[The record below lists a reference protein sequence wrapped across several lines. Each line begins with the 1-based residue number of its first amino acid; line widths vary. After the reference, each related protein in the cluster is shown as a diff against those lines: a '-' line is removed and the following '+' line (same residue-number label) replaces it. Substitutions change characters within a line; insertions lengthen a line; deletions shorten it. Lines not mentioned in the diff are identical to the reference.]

1 VTPDRWADVKAVVGA
16 AMETPLAERA
26 AFLDRACGAD
36 AGMRREVESLLAVID
51 DADSLPGARAAVA
64 AEAAALAAREDSGE
78 VAGAVA
84 AAAARVLGHPPG
96 PASPGQAT
104 VEREAALRATLE
116 RGLGQQYEILR
127 PLGRGATG
135 AVFLARERAL
145 ERFVAIKVLRP
156 DLAADTESR
165 ERFRR
170 EARVA
175 AQLSHPSI
183 LPLYAFGEVEGLW
196 YLVMGYVRGTSLAE
210 RLRLEGRLSCGE
222 AHRILAEL
230 ADALECAHRH
240 GVVHRDIKPANILL
254 DDESGRAMLADF
266 GISKVQG
273 AADHLTIT
281 GEVVGTPAYMS
292 PEQALGEREVDERSD
307 IYSLGAVGYV
317 MLAGREPFAGVSSD
331 ELLYRRLRHDP
342 PPLRTV
348 APSVPEDLAAVVMRC
363 LARDRALRWASA
375 RELREALGRAVGTSA
390 AECVPEALRDLPSF
404 GPYAVLWVVAWTTLA
419 ALTREA
425 PGERALLILVALL
438 VPVGLVLHVWNAGRH
453 GLARLEVARV
463 ACWPPEWW
471 GMWWPRALRRPGD
484 LWARL
489 PRPARLARVALS
501 TFFVALP
508 GMIFTRQ
515 WLAAEGRLPAV
526 NANPG
531 WFAAAEG
538 ALVVGAAAVTVATL
552 AWALRRGL
560 SVPEATRLLFGAT
573 APSPA
578 WSAPRIARLLT
589 PVTRGVRPPERDAPA
604 DHRRAID
611 DLVPLL
617 PADAADVGAAAARAA
632 RSLLG
637 AIEECDRQ
645 LASLARDASDA
656 ELDRLTAQ
664 LTALEDASPRE
675 GDERRELRELVRH
688 QLDVVRRMRG
698 RHELVAEHRARL
710 FDLMRGLWTQLSLV
724 RDAAGSAST
733 TQLCARVRGLCAEI
747 AEQLGSGPSGVAAG
761 SRGHAAPGALAS
773 ATEAGA

>member
-1 VTPDRWADVKAVVGA
+1 VTPERWAEVKAVVGV
-16 AMETPLAERA
+16 AMDTPRPERA
-26 AFLDRACGAD
+26 AFLDGACGAD
-36 AGMRREVESLLAVID
+36 AAMRREVESLLDAID
-51 DADSLPGARAAVA
+51 DADSLPGARTAIA
-64 AEAAALAAREDSGE
+64 AEAAAI
-78 VAGAVA
+78 AG
-84 AAAARVLGHPPG
+84 
-96 PASPGQAT
+96 QD
-104 VEREAALRATLE
+104 EAALRTILE
-116 RGLGQQYEILR
+116 RALGQQYDILR

-156 DLAADTESR
+156 DLAADAETR

-183 LPLYAFGEVEGLW
+183 LPLYAFGEVDGLW
-196 YLVMGYVRGTSLAE
+196 YLVLGYVRGTSLAE
-210 RLRLEGRLSCGE
+210 RLRLERRLSCAE

-273 AADHLTIT
+273 AADRLTMT

-292 PEQALGEREVDERSD
+292 PEQAVGEREVDERSD
-307 IYSLGAVGYV
+307 IYSLGAVGYA

-331 ELLYRRLRHDP
+331 ELLYRRLQHDP
-342 PPLRTV
+342 PPLRAL

-363 LARDRALRWASA
+363 LARDRALRWANA
-375 RELREALGRAVGTSA
+375 RALKEALGRAVGTSA
-390 AECVPEALRDLPSF
+390 ACLPETVRDLPSF
-404 GPYAVLWVVAWTTLA
+404 GPYAVLWVVAWTALA
-419 ALTREA
+419 VLTRQ
-425 PGERALLILVALL
+425 PLGERALLMLVALL
-438 VPVGLVLHVWNAGRH
+438 VPVGLVLHVWNVGRH
-453 GLARLEVARV
+453 GLAPLELVRV

-489 PRPARLARVALS
+489 PRPARLVRNVLS

-508 GMIFTRQ
+508 GMILTRQ
-515 WLAAEGRLPAV
+515 WLATEGWLPAV
-526 NANPG
+526 DASPG

-538 ALVVGAAAVTVATL
+538 ALVIGAAAVTAVTL
-552 AWALRRGL
+552 AWALGRGL
-560 SVPEATRLLFGAT
+560 SVAEAARVLFGAT
-573 APSPA
+573 AASPA
-578 WSAPRIARLLT
+578 WSEPRIARLLT
-589 PVTRGVRPPERDAPA
+589 PGAFGVQPPERDAPA

-617 PADAADVGAAAARAA
+617 PPEAADVGAAATRVAR
-632 RSLLG
+632 RLLG

-645 LASLARDASDA
+645 LASLARDASAA

-664 LTALEDASPRE
+664 LDALGDPSSRE
-675 GDERRELRELVRH
+675 YDERHELRELVRH
-688 QLDVVRRMRG
+688 QLDLVRRMRG
-698 RHELVAEHRARL
+698 RHELLSDHRARL
-710 FDLMRGLWTQLSLV
+710 FDLMRGLWMQLSLV
-724 RDAAGSAST
+724 RDAAGSGT
-733 TQLCARVRGLCAEI
+733 TPQLCTRARALCAEI
-747 AEQLGSGPSGVAAG
+747 ADQLEATTPGVAK
-761 SRGHAAPGALAS
+761 SRAVLTATGA
-773 ATEAGA
+773 